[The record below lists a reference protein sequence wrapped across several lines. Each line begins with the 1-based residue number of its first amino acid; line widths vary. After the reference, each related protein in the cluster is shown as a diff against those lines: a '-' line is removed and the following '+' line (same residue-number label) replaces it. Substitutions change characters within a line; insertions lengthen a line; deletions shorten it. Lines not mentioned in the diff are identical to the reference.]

1 MCSSLNGLKKASQA
15 ESKNASQYEYLLGLT
30 TCQKMTQTQKHLSLP
45 GNEVLT
51 KDWSKTKESSTEL
64 AYCIMNMQ
72 PRRIKHTKCITLN
85 NEIHFVT
92 VKEN

>member
-1 MCSSLNGLKKASQA
+1 MCSSLTGLIKASQA

-30 TCQKMTQTQKHLSLP
+30 TCQKMTQTQKHLSLS

-51 KDWSKTKESSTEL
+51 KEWSKTESSTEL

-72 PRRIKHTKCITLN
+72 PRRIKHTKCIALN